1 MKSIPNEKLAELAL
15 AHPTKRLKVIEYT
28 FDDELFE
35 LVATI
40 PTRTQLQRSLAES
53 KVSDEQG
60 AAAIALDCIVYPAD
74 VDTLLEERYLAM
86 MSVAK
91 ELLRLGGA
99 GAEARQKK
107 PQSASSKRG

>member
-1 MKSIPNEKLAELAL
+1 MNEVSKEKLAELQL
-15 AHPTKRLKVIEYT
+15 AHPNKRLKVIEYT
-28 FDDELFE
+28 FDDEQFE

-60 AAAIALDCIVYPAD
+60 AASIALDCIVYPD
-74 VDTLLEERYLAM
+74 VDTLLEERFLSM
-86 MSVAK
+86 MSVAE

-99 GAEARQKK
+99 GAKACQKK
-107 PQSASSKRG
+107 PQNASSTHG

>member
-1 MKSIPNEKLAELAL
+1 MKTIPNEKLAELAL
-15 AHPTKRLKVIEYT
+15 AHPTKRLKVIEYM
-28 FDDELFE
+28 FDDEQFE

-40 PTRTQLQRSLAES
+40 PTRTQIQRSLAES
-53 KVSDEQG
+53 KVSEEQG
-60 AAAIALDCIVYPAD
+60 AAALAMDCIVYPD
-74 VDTLLEERYLAM
+74 VDALLEERFLSM
-86 MSVAK
+86 MSVTK